1 MAISFGNA
9 RFNITSTPRSNDM
22 KTPKEQVF
30 ADITAELKINGQASV
45 KGFGKFTVIE
55 RAARPGRNPRTGEA
69 VQIEA
74 KRVVKFTPAK
84 ALKEII

>member
-1 MAISFGNA
+1 MAITVKSKTAAYDNPFK
-9 RFNITSTPRSNDM
+9 TPRD
-22 KTPKEQVF
+22 QVV
-30 ADITAELKINGQASV
+30 ADIISELKINGVASI

-55 RAARPGRNPRTGEA
+55 KAARTGRNPRTGES

-84 ALKEII
+84 ALKETF